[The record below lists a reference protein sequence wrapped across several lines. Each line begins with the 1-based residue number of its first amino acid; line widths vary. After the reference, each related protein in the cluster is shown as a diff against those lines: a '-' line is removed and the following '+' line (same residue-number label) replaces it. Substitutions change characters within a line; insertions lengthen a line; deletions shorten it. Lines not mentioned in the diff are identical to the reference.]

1 MNHLHVSD
9 KTRTNLYWCS
19 VLQTCLQNV
28 VMISVNVVITFTMLN
43 VRTEISR
50 QYKYSTQF
58 IARSLYLASNKEQR
72 YIMAWHAHSGQ
83 YQFVASF
90 KSCLRCRNDEHVVVS
105 SMSAFVVQLVH
116 RLSISFALCTDAI
129 NTSSWITCAGTRRKP
144 FCCWKELIQYWT

>member
-1 MNHLHVSD
+1 MFCPP
-9 KTRTNLYWCS
+9 NLSAKCS
-19 VLQTCLQNV
+19 NDLCKCCDNV
-28 VMISVNVVITFTMLN
+28 HNVKRAHGNFL
-43 VRTEISR
+43 SR

-72 YIMAWHAHSGQ
+72 YIMAWHARSGQ